1 MAKSPLEQL
10 PVLPLRDMVVYPHGV
25 HPLFVGTESSIRA
38 LEAAMAD
45 SKKIFLIAKR
55 DSDKTDLD
63 AEDLYSLGTV
73 ATILQLLKLPDG
85 TVKVLVEGG
94 QRAEIATIEFAEEY
108 IRAEVTPCEEEPIEG
123 READALVRTLLS
135 QFEQFAQSNK
145 KIPQE
150 VLASLSGIDDPSRLM
165 DTVAAQISLELEER
179 QRILETLEP
188 NKRMELLLSLMDAEI
203 DVQEMEKRIRGRVKK
218 QMEQSQLMD
227 AEIDVQEMEKRRAKP
242 ARLLLK

>member
-1 MAKSPLEQL
+1 MAKSPQEQL

-123 READALVRTLLS
+123 REAEALVRTCCRNSSNLLR
-135 QFEQFAQSNK
+135 ATK
-145 KIPQE
+145 KFP
-150 VLASLSGIDDPSRLM
+150 R
-165 DTVAAQISLELEER
+165 
-179 QRILETLEP
+179 
-188 NKRMELLLSLMDAEI
+188 KC
-203 DVQEMEKRIRGRVKK
+203 
-218 QMEQSQLMD
+218 
-227 AEIDVQEMEKRRAKP
+227 
-242 ARLLLK
+242 